1 MHPTENTPNRL
12 PLGSADKAVLLA
24 ALVLP
29 TAVTWLYFVALDGA
43 PAAVQQTAYSLG
55 KIAQFALPVVWVL
68 LIRRERLVNWR
79 PDGRGLL
86 LGAAF
91 GLVVAGGMA
100 ALYFLWL
107 KPSGQFDLPAA
118 AVREK
123 VKSFGV
129 ASVGAFVVLALF
141 YSALHSLL
149 EEYYWRWFVFGR
161 LDRWL
166 PLAAAIGISS
176 IGFAAHHVL
185 VLQKYF
191 GWDSPLTWLFTAA
204 IVIGGAVWA
213 WLYRRTG
220 SLYAPWLSHAIVDA
234 AIFAIGYDVIAAA

>member
-1 MHPTENTPNRL
+1 MHPSPANTPSR
-12 PLGSADKAVLLA
+12 PPPTAAERAVLVF
-24 ALVLP
+24 ALILP

-43 PAAVQQTAYSLG
+43 PAAIQQTAYSIG
-55 KIAQFALPVVWVL
+55 KIAQFALPVVWVF
-68 LIRRERLVNWR
+68 LICRERPGAGK
-79 PDGRGLL
+79 PDSRGLL

-91 GLVVAGGMA
+91 GLLVAGAML

-107 KPSGQFDLPAA
+107 KPSGHFDLPAA

-129 ASVGAFVVLALF
+129 SSLGAFLVLALF
-141 YSALHSLL
+141 YSTVHSLL

-176 IGFAAHHVL
+176 VGFAAHHVL

-191 GWDSPLTWLFTAA
+191 GWDSPLTWLFAAA
-204 IVIGGAVWA
+204 IAVGGAGWA
-213 WLYRRTG
+213 WLYRRTH
-220 SLYAPWLSHAIVDA
+220 SLYATWLSHALVDA
-234 AIFAIGYDVIAAA
+234 AIFAIGYDVIAG